1 MAMTIVASGCLRRGD
16 WELNLDGLRCEEGIT
31 ALVGPNGTGKTSVLR
46 LLAGLEALDAG
57 SLSIGDEVVDDVD
70 RRLHRPAHQR
80 SVALVFQDHR
90 LFGHLR
96 AVDDVAFPLRRQ
108 GIDRRVARRR
118 ARDLLERVDMAGR
131 FDARPA
137 ELSGGQRQRVALARA
152 LAAEPDVL
160 LLDEPLASVDESS
173 RRELRPVL
181 TDVPARSIV
190 LVSHDP
196 IEVRTLAGA
205 VVVLDAGRVARAGS
219 LDQITTDPGSRW
231 AAAFM
236 GANVVAGRAHQGVV
250 ATETGFPLTV
260 VDQTSGPVHV
270 TFPAHAVT
278 LHSTKPEGSARNTW
292 PATVQR
298 VDIEERRARVSLVGP
313 LEVRADV
320 TVSSVDDLGLRP
332 GVKVWASVKATE
344 LAVVAP

>member
-1 MAMTIVASGCLRRGD
+1 MIGS
-16 WELNLDGLRCEEGIT
+16 
-31 ALVGPNGTGKTSVLR
+31 NGTGKTSVLR

-57 SLSIGDEVVDDVD
+57 SLSISGDVVDDFDHGV
-70 RRLHRPAHQR
+70 HRPAHQR
-80 SVALVFQDHR
+80 SVSLVFQDHR

-108 GIDRRVARRR
+108 GVDRREARQR
-118 ARDLLERVDMAGR
+118 AHELLERVGVADRSG
-131 FDARPA
+131 ARAA

-152 LAAEPDVL
+152 LAAEPEVL
-160 LLDEPLASVDESS
+160 LLDEPLASIDDSS
-173 RRELRPVL
+173 RRELRSVL
-181 TDVPARSIV
+181 ADAPARSIV

-196 IEVRTLAGA
+196 VEVRTLADA
-205 VVVLDAGRVARAGS
+205 AVVLDAGRVARAGS

-231 AAAFM
+231 AAVFM
-236 GANVVAGRAHQGVV
+236 GANVVAGHAHDGVV
-250 ATETGFPLTV
+250 TTQSGFPLTV

-278 LHSTKPEGSARNTW
+278 LHSAKPEGSARNTW
-292 PATVQR
+292 PATVKR
-298 VDIEERRARVSLVGP
+298 VDIEERRARVSLAGP

-332 GVKVWASVKATE
+332 GAKVWASVKATE
-344 LAVVAP
+344 LAVVAPE